1 MHIGLNTIRID
12 CNTQSRE
19 SISPEVV
26 DQYAEDMQG
35 GNIFP
40 SVIVYYDGTF
50 YYLVD
55 GHHRYHAAMKIG
67 APSLECT
74 VVDGTLREA
83 VLFSMTVNSKH
94 GLPRSRAD
102 KRYCILRMLDDIEY
116 GEYSDNHIA
125 KLCHV
130 GNMLVAAIRAE
141 LGRAGPAVRKYVR
154 DGKEVLQK
162 VREKKE
168 KVVAPVEDKETEMEL
183 LRASV
188 VDLMDDNAALKD
200 KISIGLSG
208 SSEEEKVAVTET
220 IKNLRDEIVLL
231 NVTIKAITKSRDSY
245 QRENAMLMK
254 QIARMKKANP

>member
-1 MHIGLNTIRID
+1 MHIGLSTIRID

-162 VREKKE
+162 VREKK
-168 KVVAPVEDKETEMEL
+168 VVAPVEDKETEMEL

-208 SSEEEKVAVTET
+208 SSEEEKANVTER
-220 IKNLRDEIVLL
+220 IKSLEAEVVLL
-231 NVTIKAITKSRDSY
+231 KVEVRAITKSRDAY
-245 QRENAMLMK
+245 QTENAELMK

>member
-19 SISPEVV
+19 SISPDVV

-55 GHHRYHAAMKIG
+55 GHHRFHAAMKIG

-74 VVDGTLREA
+74 VIDGTLREA

-94 GLPRSRAD
+94 GLPRSSAD

-130 GNMLVAAIRAE
+130 GNALVAKIRAE
-141 LGRAGPAVRKYVR
+141 LGKIAPAVRKHVR
-154 DGKEVLQK
+154 DGKEVLQT

-188 VDLMDDNAALKD
+188 VDLMDNNAALKD

-208 SSEEEKVAVTET
+208 SSDEEKVAVTET
-220 IKNLRDEIVLL
+220 IKSLRDEIVLL

-245 QRENAMLMK
+245 QTENAELMK
-254 QIARMKKANP
+254 QIARMKKSNP

>member
-19 SISPEVV
+19 SISPDVV

-245 QRENAMLMK
+245 QTENAELMK

>member
-1 MHIGLNTIRID
+1 MHIGLSTIRID

-130 GNMLVAAIRAE
+130 SHHLVATIRAE
-141 LGRAGPAVRKYVR
+141 LGKTAPAVRKHVR
-154 DGKEVLQK
+154 DGKEVIQA
-162 VREKKE
+162 VREKK
-168 KVVAPVEDKETEMEL
+168 VVSPVEDTETEMEL

-220 IKNLRDEIVLL
+220 IKSLRDEIVLL
-231 NVTIKAITKSRDSY
+231 NVTIKAITKSRDAY
-245 QRENAMLMK
+245 QTENAELMK

>member
-19 SISPEVV
+19 SISPDVV

-162 VREKKE
+162 VREKK
-168 KVVAPVEDKETEMEL
+168 VVAPVEDKETEMEL

-188 VDLMDDNAALKD
+188 VDLMDDNALLKD

-208 SSEEEKVAVTET
+208 SSDEEKVAVTET
-220 IKNLRDEIVLL
+220 IKSLRDEIVLL
-231 NVTIKAITKSRDSY
+231 NVTIKAITKSRDAY
-245 QRENAMLMK
+245 QTENAELMK

>member
-1 MHIGLNTIRID
+1 MHIGLSTIRID

-19 SISPEVV
+19 SISPDVV

-74 VVDGTLREA
+74 VVEGTLREA

-208 SSEEEKVAVTET
+208 SSEEEKANVTER
-220 IKNLRDEIVLL
+220 IKSLEAEVVLL
-231 NVTIKAITKSRDSY
+231 KVEVRAITKSRDAY
-245 QRENAMLMK
+245 QTENAELMK

>member
-1 MHIGLNTIRID
+1 MHIGLSTIRID

-19 SISPEVV
+19 SISPDVV

-40 SVIVYYDGTF
+40 SVIVFYDGTF

-55 GHHRYHAAMKIG
+55 GHHRFHAAMKIG

-74 VVDGTLREA
+74 VIEGTLREA
-83 VLFSMTVNSKH
+83 VLYSMTVNSKH
-94 GLPRSRAD
+94 GLPRSNAD

-130 GNMLVAAIRAE
+130 GNKLVAAIRAE
-141 LGRAGPAVRKYVR
+141 LGKIAPAVRKFVR
-154 DGKEVLQK
+154 DGKEVLQT

-168 KVVAPVEDKETEMEL
+168 KVVAPVEDTETEMEL

-188 VDLMDDNAALKD
+188 VDLMDDNALLKD

-220 IKNLRDEIVLL
+220 IKSLRDEIVLL
-231 NVTIKAITKSRDSY
+231 NITIKAITKSRDSY
-245 QRENAMLMK
+245 QTKNAELMK
-254 QIARMKKANP
+254 QIARMKKGSP

>member
-19 SISPEVV
+19 SISPDVV

-35 GNIFP
+35 GNILP
-40 SVIVYYDGTF
+40 SVIVFYDGTF

-55 GHHRYHAAMKIG
+55 GHHRFHAAMKIG

-74 VVDGTLREA
+74 VIDGTLREA

-94 GLPRSRAD
+94 GLPRSSAD

-130 GNMLVAAIRAE
+130 GNALVAKIRAE
-141 LGRAGPAVRKYVR
+141 LGKIAPAVRKHVR
-154 DGKEVLQK
+154 DGKEVLQT
-162 VREKKE
+162 VREK

-188 VDLMDDNAALKD
+188 VSLMDDNTALKD

-208 SSEEEKVAVTET
+208 SSDEEKTNVTER
-220 IKNLRDEIVLL
+220 IKSLEAEVVLL
-231 NVTIKAITKSRDSY
+231 KVEVRAITKSRDAY
-245 QRENAMLMK
+245 QTEVAELMK
-254 QIARMKKANP
+254 QIARMKKSNP

>member
-1 MHIGLNTIRID
+1 MHIGLSTIRID

-19 SISPEVV
+19 SISPDVV

-55 GHHRYHAAMKIG
+55 GHHRFHAAMKIG

-74 VVDGTLREA
+74 VIEGTLREA
-83 VLFSMTVNSKH
+83 VLYSMTVNSKH
-94 GLPRSRAD
+94 GLPRSSAD

-116 GEYSDNHIA
+116 GEYSNNHIA

-130 GNMLVAAIRAE
+130 GHVLVGTIRAE
-141 LGRAGPAVRKYVR
+141 IGKIAPAVRKHVR
-154 DGKEVLQK
+154 DGKEVLQT

-188 VDLMDDNAALKD
+188 VDLMDDNALLKD

-208 SSEEEKVAVTET
+208 SSDEEKVAVTET
-220 IKNLRDEIVLL
+220 IKSLRDEIVLL